1 MPFLEDLRT
10 VLRGPDFRRLFA
22 VRLVSQAGDGVFQV
36 ALASL
41 VFFSPE
47 RAATAPAAAGAFAVT
62 VLPYTI
68 VGPFAGVLL
77 DRWRRRQV
85 LLVANLVRAAMVLGV
100 AALVARTSVG
110 PAVYVAVLACLSVNR
125 FFLAGL
131 GASLPHVVP
140 RHELVMANAV
150 SPTCGTLAAL
160 AGGGVGYLAR
170 SRLPVGDVGDALT
183 LLLAA
188 AVYLAAAWLATRME
202 PDLLGPDQETSTPV
216 DAGHE
221 DDVGHGMGNRGPSER
236 PGLAHAW
243 HALVQGARHVHER
256 RAALEAL
263 AAIGVSR
270 FAYGISTI
278 ATILLCRNHFTDP
291 ADVSGGLALLAQV
304 FAASGVGFGLAALVT
319 PPATGRWG
327 TEGWIRRCFVLAAA
341 VQAVFVLWLPVPV
354 ALAGAVLLGLAVQG
368 SKICVDAI
376 VQREV
381 DDGFRGRVFAFY
393 DVVFNV
399 AFVAAA
405 ACAALVVPAD
415 GYSPVLYGV
424 IGALYAVAAL
434 GYGRLR
440 APRTPA
446 GRPTSAAA
454 LHEPPARPPVRR
466 PGGAAAGVGRPG
478 RRRARAARQG
488 RP

>member
-1 MPFLEDLRT
+1 VPFVADLRT
-10 VLRGPDFRRLFA
+10 VLRGRNFRRLFA

-47 RAATAPAAAGAFAVT
+47 RAATAEAAAAAFAVT
-62 VLPYTI
+62 VLPYTL

-85 LLVANLVRAAMVLGV
+85 LVMANALRAAMVLGV

-150 SPTCGTLAAL
+150 APTCGTLAAL
-160 AGGGVGYLAR
+160 AGGGAGYLLR
-170 SRLPVGDVGDALT
+170 SRLPIGDGGDAIT
-183 LLLAA
+183 LVVAA
-188 AVYLAAAWLATRME
+188 GVYVASAALATRMA
-202 PDLLGPDQETSTPV
+202 PNLLGPDRDRPADRPTF
-216 DAGHE
+216 A
-221 DDVGHGMGNRGPSER
+221 HG
-236 PGLAHAW
+236 W
-243 HALVQGARHVHER
+243 HALVEGARHVHAR
-256 RAALEAL
+256 RPALHAL
-263 AAIGVSR
+263 AAIGASR

-278 ATILLCRNHFTDP
+278 ATLLLCRNHFASP
-291 ADVSGGLALLAQV
+291 ADVATGLALLAQV
-304 FAASGVGFGLAALVT
+304 FAASGIGFGLAALVT
-319 PPATGRWG
+319 PPAAARWG
-327 TEGWIRRCFVLAAA
+327 EVGWIRRCFTLAAG

-354 ALAGAVLLGLAVQG
+354 ALVGALLLGMAVQG

-376 VQREV
+376 VQREI
-381 DDGFRGRVFAFY
+381 DDAFRGRVFSFY

-405 ACAALVVPAD
+405 ACAAVVVPPD
-415 GYSPVLYGV
+415 GFSPVLFGV
-424 IGALYAVAAL
+424 IGALYAAAAL
-434 GYGRLR
+434 AYGRVR
-440 APRTPA
+440 SPRTPA
-446 GRPTSAAA
+446 EPPTSAAA
-454 LHEPPARPPVRR
+454 PPEPPARRPVRR
-466 PGGAAAGVGRPG
+466 PGATAAGAGRPG
-478 RRRARAARQG
+478 RRPARAARRE

>member
-1 MPFLEDLRT
+1 MPFVADLRT
-10 VLRGPDFRRLFA
+10 VLRSGDFRRLFA

-36 ALASL
+36 SLASL

-47 RAATAPAAAGAFAVT
+47 RAATAEAAAGAFAVT
-62 VLPYTI
+62 VLPYTL

-77 DRWRRRQV
+77 DRWRRRQI
-85 LLVANLVRAAMVLGV
+85 LLVANVLRAAMVLGV
-100 AALVARTSVG
+100 AALVSRTSVG

-160 AGGGVGYLAR
+160 AGGGMGYLLR
-170 SRLPVGDVGDALT
+170 SQLPLGDTGDALT
-183 LLLAA
+183 LVLAA
-188 AVYLAAAWLATRME
+188 ALYLAASVLATRMA
-202 PDLLGPDQETSTPV
+202 PDLLGPDR
-216 DAGHE
+216 
-221 DDVGHGMGNRGPSER
+221 DDVVDVPGAREAAVHG
-236 PGLAHAW
+236 W
-243 HALVQGARHVHER
+243 HALAEGARHVRER
-256 RAALEAL
+256 RAAFDAL

-278 ATILLCRNHFTDP
+278 ATILLCRNHFTAP
-291 ADVSGGLALLAQV
+291 SNVGAGLALLAQV

-319 PPATGRWG
+319 PPAAGRWG
-327 TEGWIRRCFVLAAA
+327 EVGWIRRCFVLAAA

-354 ALAGAVLLGLAVQG
+354 ALVGALLLGVAVQG

-381 DDGFRGRVFAFY
+381 DDAFRGRVFAFY

-405 ACAALVVPAD
+405 ACAALVVPTD
-415 GYSPVLYGV
+415 GYSRVLFAVIGVLYA
-424 IGALYAVAAL
+424 GAAF
-434 GYGRLR
+434 GYGRV
-440 APRTPA
+440 RTRPTPV

-454 LHEPPARPPVRR
+454 PPEPPARPPARR
-466 PGGAAAGVGRPG
+466 PDVAAAGGGTPDPR
-478 RRRARAARQG
+478 RDRAARRAR
-488 RP
+488 P

>member
-1 MPFLEDLRT
+1 
-10 VLRGPDFRRLFA
+10 
-22 VRLVSQAGDGVFQV
+22 
-36 ALASL
+36 
-41 VFFSPE
+41 
-47 RAATAPAAAGAFAVT
+47 
-62 VLPYTI
+62 
-68 VGPFAGVLL
+68 
-77 DRWRRRQV
+77 
-85 LLVANLVRAAMVLGV
+85 V
-100 AALVARTSVG
+100 AA
-110 PAVYVAVLACLSVNR
+110 C
-125 FFLAGL
+125 
-131 GASLPHVVP
+131 
-140 RHELVMANAV
+140 
-150 SPTCGTLAAL
+150 
-160 AGGGVGYLAR
+160 
-170 SRLPVGDVGDALT
+170 
-183 LLLAA
+183 
-188 AVYLAAAWLATRME
+188 LATRME
-202 PDLLGPDQETSTPV
+202 PDLLGPDEEASAAPEGG
-216 DAGHE
+216 DAH
-221 DDVGHGMGNRGPSER
+221 HGPPPER
-236 PGLAHAW
+236 PALAHAW

-278 ATILLCRNHFTDP
+278 ATILLCRNHFADP
-291 ADVSGGLALLAQV
+291 ADVGAGLALLAQV
-304 FAASGVGFGLAALVT
+304 FAASGIGFGLAALVT

-405 ACAALVVPAD
+405 ACAALVVPPD

-424 IGALYAVAAL
+424 IGALYAAAAL
-434 GYGRLR
+434 SYGRLR
-440 APRTPA
+440 TRRTPA

-454 LHEPPARPPVRR
+454 PHEPPARPPARR